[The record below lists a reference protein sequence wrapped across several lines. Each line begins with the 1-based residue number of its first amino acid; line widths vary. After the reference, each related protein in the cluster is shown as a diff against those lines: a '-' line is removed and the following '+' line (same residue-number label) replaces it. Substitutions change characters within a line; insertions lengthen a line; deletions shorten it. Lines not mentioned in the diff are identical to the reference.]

1 MWRAL
6 DSSVRAMV
14 KPPDAP
20 VTAPAHATSTTRPQ
34 RPRVS
39 VVVPTRNEAA
49 NLPTVLARIPDEHE
63 VVVVDGGSI
72 DGTVDVVR
80 RVRPGAIVLQQ
91 TRRGKGNAMV
101 CGFQAATGDVVV
113 MLDADGS
120 ADPAEIERF
129 VAALIA
135 GADFAK
141 GSRYLR
147 GGGSDDLTRLR
158 SLGNKLLSGLANLL
172 YARRFSDLCYGYNAF
187 WRDLVPM
194 LELPATT
201 GTEPRWGDG
210 FEIEAVIN
218 CRMAGHGVRIEEVP
232 SMELDR
238 LHGESNLVPMSDG
251 LRILR
256 TIVTERL
263 SAPGTASSGRSP
275 LSRLRRRR

>member
-1 MWRAL
+1 MRAAVT
-6 DSSVRAMV
+6 DPV
-14 KPPDAP
+14 AP
-20 VTAPAHATSTTRPQ
+20 TMPQ
-34 RPRVS
+34 RPKCPSVS

-49 NLPTVLARIPDEHE
+49 NLPSVLTRIPTEHE
-63 VVVVDGGSI
+63 VVVVDGGSSDNTI
-72 DGTVDVVR
+72 EVAR
-80 RVRPGAIVLQQ
+80 RVRPDAVVLQQ

-101 CGFQAATGDVVV
+101 CGFEAATGDVVV

-129 VAALIA
+129 VAALVD

-141 GSRYLR
+141 GSRYLD
-147 GGGSDDLTRLR
+147 GGGSDDLTLWR
-158 SLGNKLLSGLANLL
+158 SLGNKGLSGVANLL

-187 WRDLVPM
+187 WRDLVPA
-194 LELPATT
+194 LELPETT

-238 LHGESNLVPMSDG
+238 LHGQSNLLPLSDG

-256 TIVTERL
+256 TIITERL
-263 SAPGTASSGRSP
+263 AAPRRAGRWGGHRQVASNRGRS
-275 LSRLRRRR
+275 R